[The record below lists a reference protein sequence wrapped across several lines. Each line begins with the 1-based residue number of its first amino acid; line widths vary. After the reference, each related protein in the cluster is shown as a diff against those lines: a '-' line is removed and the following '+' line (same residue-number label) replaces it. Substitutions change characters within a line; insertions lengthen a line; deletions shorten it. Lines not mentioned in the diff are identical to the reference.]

1 MQAAIA
7 ALHAEAPSFTD
18 TDWTQIAAL
27 YDTLEQLDPSPVVT
41 INRAVS
47 LAMADGP
54 HVGLS
59 VLAPLAEDER
69 LARYQPLYAAL
80 AELLRRAGDVAGAE
94 AAYRTSIELT
104 GNAAERA
111 ALQRRAAELGPS

>member
-1 MQAAIA
+1 VQAAIA

-27 YDTLEQLDPSPVVT
+27 YGTLEQLDPSPVVT

-80 AELLRRAGDVAGAE
+80 AEL
-94 AAYRTSIELT
+94 
-104 GNAAERA
+104 
-111 ALQRRAAELGPS
+111 GPS